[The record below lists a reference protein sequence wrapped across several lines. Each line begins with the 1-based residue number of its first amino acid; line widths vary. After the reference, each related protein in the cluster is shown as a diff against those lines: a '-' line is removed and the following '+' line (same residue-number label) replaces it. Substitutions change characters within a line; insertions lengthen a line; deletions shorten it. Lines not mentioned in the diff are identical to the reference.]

1 LEDAHAS
8 KTVQAADQG
17 GIHPIHVLLNIP
29 AAAQSQNLRRGKVKR
44 HYSTYAMGISTTLA

>member
-44 HYSTYAMGISTTLA
+44 HYSTYAMGISTALA